1 MDTKR
6 TSLADEYDL
15 CNMVGVQEVVASD
28 GQLVKCAGCGK
39 VHIRSHGLGHMI
51 RPFCNDCVDQIS
63 PSDEILLRAEVEEA
77 YDASLVK
84 QEFSGLISGP
94 MIQRFSGS
102 ILLRPDDSKIV
113 RPF

>member
-1 MDTKR
+1 MDTK
-6 TSLADEYDL
+6 LYIDADA
-15 CNMVGVQEVVASD
+15 VVMSD
-28 GQLVKCAGCGK
+28 GQLVRCCGCGK
-39 VHIRSHGLGHMI
+39 VHVRQHGMGHAI
-51 RPFCNDCVDQIS
+51 RPYCMDCTDQIS